1 MRPTFLFDNQP
12 VRAGG
17 VLFYHHDKETNEY
30 ELLMIHSR
38 GKYEDFGGQT
48 DDVDKDYLDT
58 VSREVEEE
66 TNNII
71 PKEYIRSKIENLEP
85 IYIKH
90 CKYIL
95 YCIEVDTYYDP
106 HIFGDHEK
114 VDNIDRTVEWVS
126 YDTFKSQEF
135 IKKLNFRL
143 TAYNVQNYLDN
154 LFV

>member
-1 MRPTFLFDNQP
+1 MRPTFTLDEQP

-17 VLFYHHDKETNEY
+17 VLFYHHNKETDQYN
-30 ELLMIHSR
+30 LLMIHSR

-48 DDVDKDYLDT
+48 DEVDKDYLDT

-66 TNNII
+66 SNNII
-71 PKEYIRSKIENLEP
+71 PREYIKKKIKDTKP

-95 YCIEVDTYYDP
+95 YFVESDTYYDP
-106 HIFGDHEK
+106 SIFGDHED

-126 YDTFKSQEF
+126 YDDFKSQEF
-135 IKKLNFRL
+135 KKKLNFRL
-143 TAYNVQNYLDN
+143 TAYNVLNYLDA
-154 LFV
+154 LFN